1 MMAQAQRTYGEV
13 AALMNLPAWM
23 VSRIEQIALGKIR
36 NDKKLQ
42 RLFKDV
48 EKETQ
53 HGNHEY
59 SYPESV

>member
-1 MMAQAQRTYGEV
+1 MIGHAQRTYEEV

-23 VSRIEQIALGKIR
+23 VSRIEQIALAKIR
-36 NDKKLQ
+36 SDKKLQ

-59 SYPESV
+59 SYPKSV